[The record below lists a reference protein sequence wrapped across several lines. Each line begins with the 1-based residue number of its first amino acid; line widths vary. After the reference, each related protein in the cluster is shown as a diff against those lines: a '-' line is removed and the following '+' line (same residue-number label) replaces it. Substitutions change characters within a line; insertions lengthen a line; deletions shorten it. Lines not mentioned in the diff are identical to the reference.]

1 LHDIFF
7 RDRFDCYPMKNSTT
21 SQSATGWQ
29 EIEGKA
35 RLSVSACRRDLWQ
48 TAVKALGKIDIGPI
62 ANRFSQAWI
71 AMGVE
76 RMQMT
81 DCLSP
86 AHLAIARA
94 NLETFIHLMKTE
106 ALVQG
111 HAERIDI
118 ETLHAAHRQLER
130 KGFLSTFTLW
140 PFWPDQRV
148 PPSQ

>member
-1 LHDIFF
+1 MHDIFF
-7 RDRFDCYPMKNSTT
+7 GDRFNCCPMKNSTT
-21 SQSATGWQ
+21 SQSASWQ
-29 EIEGKA
+29 DIERKA
-35 RLSVSACRRDLWQ
+35 PLSVSACRRDLWQ
-48 TAVKALGKIDIGPI
+48 TAVKALGKIDIGAI

-111 HAERIDI
+111 HPERIDI

-130 KGFLSTFTLW
+130 KGLLTTFTLW
-140 PFWPDQRV
+140 PFWPDECV

>member
-1 LHDIFF
+1 
-7 RDRFDCYPMKNSTT
+7 MKNSTV
-21 SQSATGWQ
+21 SQSDSGSPETG
-29 EIEGKA
+29 GTP
-35 RLSVSACRRDLWQ
+35 RLSVNACRQDLWL

-62 ANRFSQAWI
+62 ASRFSQAWI

-81 DCLSP
+81 DRLSP
-86 AHLAIARA
+86 AYLAIARA

-111 HAERIDI
+111 HPERIDI

-130 KGFLSTFTLW
+130 KGFLTTFTLW
-140 PFWPDQRV
+140 PFWPDECG
-148 PPSQ
+148 PPSP